1 MANKYILDTH
11 TLIWYLEG
19 NPRLGQRAKV
29 VMSTPNSEMI
39 LPLIALAEAT
49 LLIEKGRVSISS
61 VPDLL
66 NDIEQDD
73 RIEIHPLTFAIF
85 ERSLTPEGWKI
96 PELHDRFIVST
107 GLYLQNLGHKVA
119 ILTKDISIT
128 AAGVLPVI
136 W

>member
-1 MANKYILDTH
+1 MANKYVLDTH

-19 NPRLGQRAKV
+19 NPRLGQRAKAI
-29 VMSTPNSEMI
+29 MTTPNSEII

-49 LLIEKGRVSISS
+49 LLIEKGRVNLPIVS
-61 VPDLL
+61 DLL
-66 NDIEQDD
+66 NDVEQDD
-73 RIEIHPLTFAIF
+73 RIEVYPLTFAIF
-85 ERSLTPEGWKI
+85 VRSLTPDGLKI

-107 GLYLQNLGHKVA
+107 GLHFQDLGHKVA
-119 ILTKDISIT
+119 ILTKDNSIT